1 MFRVGHLAKYDS
13 GVTGASPRVNPALMR
28 SLADRLHEQAKADAD
43 DRELTSRSDRRR
55 EQNARETEL
64 KALAVQLVGLK
75 PQKLAQLGLEEQ
87 LVNAILT
94 AQAIKSPNARNRQVS
109 VVRQHL
115 RELGQEAVDELVAL
129 LEARARGAVPLP
141 PSPSGGGESASA
153 AATWTER
160 LVAEGDP
167 ALEELLQS
175 YPEVERQVLRQRV
188 RAVTKAGRVAN
199 TPELERARDRLRLEL
214 RRFLESVLE

>member
-1 MFRVGHLAKYDS
+1 
-13 GVTGASPRVNPALMR
+13 MR

-115 RELGQEAVDELVAL
+115 RELGQEAVDELMAL
-129 LEARARGAVPLP
+129 LEARGRGAVPLP
-141 PSPSGGGESASA
+141 PSPSGAGESASA

-175 YPEVERQVLRQRV
+175 YPDVERQVLRQRV
-188 RAVTKAGRVAN
+188 RAVTKAGRAAN

>member
-1 MFRVGHLAKYDS
+1 
-13 GVTGASPRVNPALMR
+13 MR
-28 SLADRLHEQAKADAD
+28 SLADRLQEQKKADAD
-43 DRELTSRSDRRR
+43 DRELTSRTDRRR

-75 PQKLAQLGLEEQ
+75 PQKLAPLGLDEQ
-87 LVNAILT
+87 MLNAILS

-115 RELGQEAVDELVAL
+115 RELGGAAVEALVAL
-129 LEARARGAVPLP
+129 LSARDRGAAARQ
-141 PSPSGGGESASA
+141 PSPSGSAGETASA

-160 LVAEGDP
+160 LVAEGDA

-175 YPEVERQVLRQRV
+175 HPDVERQVLRQRV
-188 RAVTKAGRVAN
+188 RAVAKAGRAAI

-214 RRFLESVLE
+214 QGFLEDVLQ